1 MVQQLRKSITL
12 LAFFLFSGALL
23 GQQAQGPLAIKADA
37 PDRYTV
43 VRGDTLW
50 GISQRYT
57 DSPWRW
63 PELWNMNREQIRNPH
78 LIYPGYV
85 IILDRERARLSIAT
99 GETPAPSATTPPSSG
114 ETSAAVPSGTV
125 KLTPRMRA
133 ESLAKQAIPSI
144 PAGAIEPFLTRPLVI
159 EPDGLD
165 KAPTIVATQYDRV
178 ILSQGYA
185 AYVRGMGKSTDD
197 TWYVY
202 RRGGPLVDPDTNRTL
217 AYEAIYLG
225 TAQVTRPGEPA
236 TIVLSSAVQEVV
248 AGDKLVAAVRT
259 LPPNYAPH
267 APTANIKGKVMSIY
281 GGLGRVGEA
290 GTYSIVTLNRG
301 KTDGVEVG
309 HVLALYSA
317 GGLVRD
323 VTKTQE
329 DSGAKIQLPDERSGL
344 VFVFRVFDRVSY
356 ALVMNISRPV
366 SVLDV
371 VQNP

>member
-1 MVQQLRKSITL
+1 
-12 LAFFLFSGALL
+12 
-23 GQQAQGPLAIKADA
+23 
-37 PDRYTV
+37 
-43 VRGDTLW
+43 
-50 GISQRYT
+50 
-57 DSPWRW
+57 
-63 PELWNMNREQIRNPH
+63 
-78 LIYPGYV
+78 
-85 IILDRERARLSIAT
+85 
-99 GETPAPSATTPPSSG
+99 
-114 ETSAAVPSGTV
+114 
-125 KLTPRMRA
+125 
-133 ESLAKQAIPSI
+133 
-144 PAGAIEPFLTRPLVI
+144 
-159 EPDGLD
+159 
-165 KAPTIVATQYDRV
+165 
-178 ILSQGYA
+178 
-185 AYVRGMGKSTDD
+185 
-197 TWYVY
+197 
-202 RRGGPLVDPDTNRTL
+202 
-217 AYEAIYLG
+217 
-225 TAQVTRPGEPA
+225 
-236 TIVLSSAVQEVV
+236 VQEVV

-323 VTKTQE
+323 VTKSQE
-329 DSGAKIQLPDERSGL
+329 DSGAKIRLPDERSGL